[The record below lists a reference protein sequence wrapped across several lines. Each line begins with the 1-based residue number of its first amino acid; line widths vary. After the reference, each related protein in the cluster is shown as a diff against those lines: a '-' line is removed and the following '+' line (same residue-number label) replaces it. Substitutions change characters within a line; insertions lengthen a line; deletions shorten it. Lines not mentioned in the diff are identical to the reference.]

1 MLSTLGQ
8 PHIVCGTAGSPPRRA
23 VGGAPALETRARAAD
38 APPGVWAARGA
49 GLGSRGGAAAGTHEE
64 AGAMDPEMTREKYP
78 CSWPKGAGNFG
89 ELSEKEV
96 KGRINSMKTTTVDLS
111 DGFRFRYAS
120 VTQRGF
126 YPHDRKKANQDSFVI
141 AHNVGHKSHHFFGV
155 FDGHGPTG
163 DACSLFACENIKKI
177 VVEKVK
183 GQSANVPAA
192 LTDAYEKANRRLKKS
207 PHDDSLS
214 GTTAICVFSSGRKL
228 YVGNVGDSRAML
240 GTSLGAVALS
250 HDQTPFSKVERD
262 RIKKCGG
269 RIMSADQVLLP
280 RRGPWA
286 RSDGGGGGVS
296 RRARLTLPLL

>member
-1 MLSTLGQ
+1 M
-8 PHIVCGTAGSPPRRA
+8 PPR
-23 VGGAPALETRARAAD
+23 
-38 APPGVWAARGA
+38 
-49 GLGSRGGAAAGTHEE
+49 
-64 AGAMDPEMTREKYP
+64 
-78 CSWPKGAGNFG
+78 
-89 ELSEKEV
+89 
-96 KGRINSMKTTTVDLS
+96 
-111 DGFRFRYAS
+111 
-120 VTQRGF
+120 
-126 YPHDRKKANQDSFVI
+126 
-141 AHNVGHKSHHFFGV
+141 
-155 FDGHGPTG
+155 
-163 DACSLFACENIKKI
+163 CENIKKI

-269 RIMSADQVLLP
+269 RIMSADQVLSP
-280 RRGPWA
+280 RRGPGA

-296 RRARLTLPLL
+296 RRARLTLPLP

>member
-1 MLSTLGQ
+1 MF
-8 PHIVCGTAGSPPRRA
+8 
-23 VGGAPALETRARAAD
+23 GAPALETRARAAD

-49 GLGSRGGAAAGTHEE
+49 GLGSRGGAAAGAHSK

-269 RIMSADQVLLP
+269 RIMSADQVLSP
-280 RRGPWA
+280 RRGPGA
-286 RSDGGGGGVS
+286 RSDGGAGAFRDARARLCHS
-296 RRARLTLPLL
+296 RESTALRTSARARRARIA

>member
-1 MLSTLGQ
+1 ML
-8 PHIVCGTAGSPPRRA
+8 PR
-23 VGGAPALETRARAAD
+23 
-38 APPGVWAARGA
+38 
-49 GLGSRGGAAAGTHEE
+49 
-64 AGAMDPEMTREKYP
+64 
-78 CSWPKGAGNFG
+78 
-89 ELSEKEV
+89 
-96 KGRINSMKTTTVDLS
+96 
-111 DGFRFRYAS
+111 
-120 VTQRGF
+120 
-126 YPHDRKKANQDSFVI
+126 
-141 AHNVGHKSHHFFGV
+141 
-155 FDGHGPTG
+155 
-163 DACSLFACENIKKI
+163 CENIKKI

-280 RRGPWA
+280 RRGP
-286 RSDGGGGGVS
+286 GGSVGRGGVS
-296 RRARLTLPLL
+296 RRARLTLPLP